1 MYLQILCPSC
11 GNKLTVREELSGRKC
26 GCPHCKKTIQIPTL
40 AGRQN
45 PQTPQPAA
53 AEQGGIQIDTKRRK
67 TNSATPAQAAPSNK
81 LSGTSH
87 SIEDSTNV
95 GMVLSGLIGVG
106 ATLLFY
112 GVLIPLHQFK
122 WTELF
127 WDRGWVPY
135 VTVLLT
141 FWSFSILFFEMAQ
154 VAIAK
159 TSDAS

>member
-40 AGRQN
+40 AVRKNQ
-45 PQTPQPAA
+45 QSAREAA
-53 AEQGGIQIDTKRRK
+53 VEQAGIKIDTKRKK
-67 TNSATPAQAAPSNK
+67 TNSTASTQMASASK
-81 LSGTSH
+81 SSGSSH

-95 GMVLSGLIGVG
+95 GMVLSGLIGIA

-112 GVLIPLHQFK
+112 GTLIPLHQFK

-127 WDRGWVPY
+127 WDRG
-135 VTVLLT
+135 
-141 FWSFSILFFEMAQ
+141 
-154 VAIAK
+154 
-159 TSDAS
+159 